1 MHPFYLCV
9 SCHKQNFK
17 NNLCKV
23 ESKKVQNIKLQHK
36 EVFDEVVTA
45 FMTDIYES
53 PYEINTTRKWQEG
66 GCEIIEN
73 VPSISED
80 DKRQNEKDKKRL
92 YCLPEAILCCLLING
107 FNLILIYLSIDC

>member
-1 MHPFYLCV
+1 M
-9 SCHKQNFK
+9 
-17 NNLCKV
+17 CKV

-73 VPSISED
+73 VPSLSED
-80 DKRQNEKDKKRL
+80 DKRQNEDDKQEAENSVLCSPNNSKCPHIEIITSIRL
-92 YCLPEAILCCLLING
+92 
-107 FNLILIYLSIDC
+107 